1 MRSTTKATGF
11 SLLELL
17 VTLVITVIA
26 ATAMIPQLQQRLK
39 QAAVDSYTS
48 RLEAGINQLKANMIG
63 RQDSCTIIFPIGAG
77 TSTEISPAALESMQI
92 DTTEEGSDCPKPT
105 EMNGLDMASTDLRM
119 TSLKG
124 SLTTQQKDDVR
135 LLISPASISMTTVGG
150 VSAPDATTSNEPLI
164 IRVRS
169 RTLHSQGRGFERCLR
184 LEPMTGSLIR
194 GTWIGSN
201 FESGNCRHN
210 Q

>member
-1 MRSTTKATGF
+1 MRSTTEAKGF

-17 VTLVITVIA
+17 VTLVISVVA
-26 ATAMIPQLQQRLK
+26 AAAVIPQLQQRMK

-63 RQDSCTIIFPIGAG
+63 RQDSCTIIFPFGAG
-77 TSTEISPAALESMQI
+77 TSAEISPTALESLQI
-92 DTTEEGSDCPKPT
+92 DTTGEGTDCPKPT
-105 EMNGLDMASTDLRM
+105 EMDGLDMASTNLRM
-119 TSLKG
+119 TGLKG
-124 SLTTQQKDDVR
+124 SLTTQQKDDVK

-169 RTLHSQGRGFERCLR
+169 QTLHSQGKGFERCLL

-194 GTWIGSN
+194 GTWIGDD
-201 FESGNCRHN
+201 FKSGNCGHN